1 MPKSDTW
8 LGGIAAETVGE
19 MDSAESCDSV
29 VSINSCFSD
38 DSLQYLSAEE
48 KACLMFLEETIE
60 SLDTEDD
67 SGLSNDEAESLPVPG
82 NVATKTAHLSAS
94 MDQSKPKD
102 IPKHYIDDPRMYG
115 SSEHNQILNYLVP
128 TPFVLANNNAHIPP
142 KSADSKEKL
151 LSKEVILHKSDK
163 DGPRV
168 PSEVNVVV
176 IPPPVIG
183 KSSNERDRGLQND
196 QSPRGPLTYEGLVQL
211 RNKVA
216 LRKNPEDEKWPSTHS
231 KNGTKVFSQNIQPR
245 ENQGSKNNPP
255 AVAPKPKKIPSHI
268 AGLNHKGTTAPT
280 EDSTMHCLST
290 SPGSRGL
297 LKPEKVRLEALS
309 KLGLLKD
316 QIESD
321 SKPSTKD
328 DPSEG
333 LQPSSGSV
341 PDLSQSRPLP
351 PCAAIRNQESRNQ
364 PSQGSSVLHHRSMT
378 DLATVPP
385 QLHHVKLA
393 EGKAAT
399 LERSGMGWGSSMSSF
414 EISNCQSSAASQNHL
429 RCSSTV
435 VSNSNLENIEIDRTT
450 VSTGKAQT
458 ASGQSSTVPPVSH
471 KPIHAPGLN
480 VLVVPNMGEDRREA
494 LRKLGLLKN

>member
-1 MPKSDTW
+1 MPKSDMW
-8 LGGIAAETVGE
+8 PGGVATETVGE
-19 MDSAESCDSV
+19 MDSADSCDSV

-82 NVATKTAHLSAS
+82 NVAIKTAHLSAS
-94 MDQSKPKD
+94 MDQSKHKD
-102 IPKHYIDDPRMYG
+102 VPKHYIDDPRMFG

-142 KSADSKEKL
+142 KPADSKEKL
-151 LSKEVILHKSDK
+151 PSKEVTSHKSDK

-176 IPPPVIG
+176 IPPPVIV

-211 RNKVA
+211 RKKVA
-216 LRKNPEDEKWPSTHS
+216 LRKNPEDEKQPHTHS
-231 KNGTKVFSQNIQPR
+231 NDGRKVFSQNIQPI
-245 ENQGSKNNPP
+245 ENQGSKNSPP

-268 AGLNHKGTTAPT
+268 TVLNHKGTTAPNA
-280 EDSTMHCLST
+280 DSTIHCLST
-290 SPGSRGL
+290 SPGSKGL
-297 LKPEKVRLEALS
+297 MKPEQVRLEALS
-309 KLGLLKD
+309 KLGLLK
-316 QIESD
+316 ESD
-321 SKPSTKD
+321 SKPSTKGH
-328 DPSEG
+328 PSES

-351 PCAAIRNQESRNQ
+351 PCASVRNQESRNQ

-385 QLHHVKLA
+385 QLHHVKPA
-393 EGKAAT
+393 GGKSAT
-399 LERSGMGWGSSMSSF
+399 LERSGTGWGSSMSNS
-414 EISNCQSSAASQNHL
+414 EISDCQSSAASQNHL
-429 RCSSTV
+429 QRSSTV
-435 VSNSNLENIEIDRTT
+435 VSSSNLGNIQRGRNT
-450 VSTGKAQT
+450 VSTGKPQA
-458 ASGQSSTVPPVSH
+458 ASGQSSTVPH
-471 KPIHAPGLN
+471 KPLHAPGLN

>member
-8 LGGIAAETVGE
+8 PGGIATETVGE

-82 NVATKTAHLSAS
+82 NVAIKTAHLSTS
-94 MDQSKPKD
+94 MNQNKPKD
-102 IPKHYIDDPRMYG
+102 VPKHYIDDPRMFG

-151 LSKEVILHKSDK
+151 PSKEVISHKSDK

-168 PSEVNVVV
+168 PSEVNVIV
-176 IPPPVIG
+176 IPPPVMV

-211 RNKVA
+211 RKKVA
-216 LRKNPEDEKWPSTHS
+216 LRRNLEDEKRPSTHS
-231 KNGTKVFSQNIQPR
+231 NNGTKVFSQNIQPR

-268 AGLNHKGTTAPT
+268 AVLNHKGTTAST
-280 EDSTMHCLST
+280 ADSTMHCLST

-297 LKPEKVRLEALS
+297 MKPEKVRLEALS
-309 KLGLLKD
+309 KLGLLK
-316 QIESD
+316 ESD
-321 SKPSTKD
+321 SKPSTIGHH
-328 DPSEG
+328 SEG

-341 PDLSQSRPLP
+341 PDLSQTRPLP
-351 PCAAIRNQESRNQ
+351 PCEAVRNQESRNQ

-393 EGKAAT
+393 GGKAAT
-399 LERSGMGWGSSMSSF
+399 LERSGMGSSMSSH
-414 EISNCQSSAASQNHL
+414 EISECQSSAASQNHL

-435 VSNSNLENIEIDRTT
+435 VSTSNLGNIQTGRTT
-450 VSTGKAQT
+450 VSTDKAQA
-458 ASGQSSTVPPVSH
+458 ASGQSSTVPPVPH
-471 KPIHAPGLN
+471 KPLHALGLN

>member
-8 LGGIAAETVGE
+8 PGGIATETVGE

-29 VSINSCFSD
+29 VSISSCFSD

-82 NVATKTAHLSAS
+82 NVAIKTAHLSAS

-102 IPKHYIDDPRMYG
+102 VPKHYIDDPRMFG

-151 LSKEVILHKSDK
+151 PAKEAISHKSDQV
-163 DGPRV
+163 GPRV
-168 PSEVNVVV
+168 PSEVNVIV
-176 IPPPVIG
+176 IPPPVIV

-211 RNKVA
+211 RKKVA
-216 LRKNPEDEKWPSTHS
+216 LRKNLEDEKRPYSHS
-231 KNGTKVFSQNIQPR
+231 SNGTKVFSQNIQPR
-245 ENQGSKNNPP
+245 ETQGSKNNPP
-255 AVAPKPKKIPSHI
+255 AVAPKPKKIPSHV
-268 AGLNHKGTTAPT
+268 AVLNHKGTTAPT
-280 EDSTMHCLST
+280 ADSTMHCLST

-297 LKPEKVRLEALS
+297 MKPEKVRLEALS
-309 KLGLLKD
+309 KLGLLK
-316 QIESD
+316 ESD
-321 SKPSTKD
+321 SKQSTKGH
-328 DPSEG
+328 PSEG

-351 PCAAIRNQESRNQ
+351 TCAAIRNQPNQSRNQ
-364 PSQGSSVLHHRSMT
+364 PSQGSSVLHHHSMT
-378 DLATVPP
+378 DLTTVHP
-385 QLHHVKLA
+385 QLHHIKLA
-393 EGKAAT
+393 GGKAAT
-399 LERSGMGWGSSMSSF
+399 LERSGMGWGSSMSSY
-414 EISNCQSSAASQNHL
+414 EISDCQRSAASQNHL

-435 VSNSNLENIEIDRTT
+435 VGTNNLENIQTDRTT
-450 VSTGKAQT
+450 VSTGKAQA
-458 ASGQSSTVPPVSH
+458 ASGQLSTVPPVPH
-471 KPIHAPGLN
+471 KPLHAPGLN